1 MLQSLSIRD
10 FVIVDQLD
18 LDFSSRLTVLTGET
32 GAGKSILIDALSL
45 ALGARAESGMIRQG
59 CEKTEIS
66 VCFRVQAHDGILRWL
81 EDNAIELDQGELIF
95 RRVLYQDGRSRAF
108 LNGQSVTLQQLKE
121 IGEELVDIYSQNAHH
136 SLLKLATQRDILDD
150 YAGASELAKSTAQLY
165 QAWHQL
171 REQREKMEQS
181 AEQYQHELALLRDQC
196 RELKQLNFTVAEW
209 ESLQQEHYRLSNAAE
224 LMSGCE
230 LILDTLSESDV
241 AAMRQLNLARQQLQ
255 KMREIDPAFNE
266 AYDTLQSGVIQVE
279 ESGRLVKR
287 YLQQADLDPE
297 KLAEVDARLQA
308 VHATARKY
316 RVRPEGLPELLA
328 DSEQRMQELSAYA
341 DDGELKKREQ
351 AAEQA
356 YLAAAQQLSDLRQQ
370 AAPKLSQQI
379 TTHMQAMAL
388 AGGQFQV
395 ALNTQTPAAS
405 GLEQVEFLVAGHAG
419 AEPRALNKVASG
431 GELSRISLAIRVA
444 TAAQT
449 QVQTMIFDEVDV
461 GIGGGVA
468 EIVGKLLRQLSASRQ
483 ALVITHLPQ
492 VAAQG
497 QHHLKV
503 SKHSA
508 QGATLSQIQALSE
521 AERVEELARMLGGVE
536 ITDTTRRHAQEM
548 LRGR

>member
-18 LDFSSRLTVLTGET
+18 LDFSSGLTVLTGET

-503 SKHSA
+503 SKHST

>member
-18 LDFSSRLTVLTGET
+18 LDFSSGLTVLTGET

-150 YAGASELAKSTAQLY
+150 YAGATELAKSTAQLY

-356 YLAAAQQLSDLRQQ
+356 YLATAQQLSDLRQQ

-503 SKHSA
+503 SKHST

>member
-18 LDFSSRLTVLTGET
+18 LDFSSGLTVLTGET

-150 YAGASELAKSTAQLY
+150 YAGATELAKSTAQLY

-370 AAPKLSQQI
+370 AALKLSQQI

>member
-18 LDFSSRLTVLTGET
+18 LDFSSGLTVLTGET

-66 VCFRVQAHDGILRWL
+66 VCFRVQARDGILQWL

-150 YAGASELAKSTAQLY
+150 YAGASELAKSTVQLY

-308 VHATARKY
+308 VHASARKY

-503 SKHSA
+503 SKHST

-521 AERVEELARMLGGVE
+521 AERFEELARMLGGVE

>member
-18 LDFSSRLTVLTGET
+18 LDFSSGLTVLTGET

-266 AYDTLQSGVIQVE
+266 AYDTLQSGVIQIE

>member
-18 LDFSSRLTVLTGET
+18 LDFSSGLTVLTGET

-66 VCFRVQAHDGILRWL
+66 VCFRVQARDGILQWL

-150 YAGASELAKSTAQLY
+150 YAGASELAKSTVQLY

-316 RVRPEGLPELLA
+316 RVRPEGLPELLV

-503 SKHSA
+503 SKHST

-521 AERVEELARMLGGVE
+521 AERFEELARMLGGVE

>member
-18 LDFSSRLTVLTGET
+18 LDFSSGLTVLTGET

-150 YAGASELAKSTAQLY
+150 YAGATELAKSTAQLY

-196 RELKQLNFTVAEW
+196 RELKKLNFTVAEW

-503 SKHSA
+503 SKHST

>member
-1 MLQSLSIRD
+1 
-10 FVIVDQLD
+10 V
-18 LDFSSRLTVLTGET
+18 
-32 GAGKSILIDALSL
+32 K
-45 ALGARAESGMIRQG
+45 
-59 CEKTEIS
+59 KTEIS

-150 YAGASELAKSTAQLY
+150 YAGATELAKSTAQLY

>member
-18 LDFSSRLTVLTGET
+18 LDFSSGLTVLTGET

-497 QHHLKV
+497 QHHFKV

>member
-18 LDFSSRLTVLTGET
+18 LDFSSGLTVLTGET

-95 RRVLYQDGRSRAF
+95 RRLLYQDGRSRAF

-316 RVRPEGLPELLA
+316 RVRPEGLPELLV